1 MSNFNYFELNTYGF
15 KAIKNVN
22 RIILLEISGGEKGNT
37 YSISELYFLQKV
49 ENHLSL
55 TTENLKNSTITL
67 ETLPVSA
74 ELE

>member
-1 MSNFNYFELNTYGF
+1 M
-15 KAIKNVN
+15 IKNVN
-22 RIILLEISGGEKGNT
+22 RIIILEISGGEKGNT

-67 ETLPVSA
+67 ETLPLSA

>member
-1 MSNFNYFELNTYGF
+1 M
-15 KAIKNVN
+15 N
-22 RIILLEISGGEKGNT
+22 RIIILEISGGEKGNT

-67 ETLPVSA
+67 ETLPISA